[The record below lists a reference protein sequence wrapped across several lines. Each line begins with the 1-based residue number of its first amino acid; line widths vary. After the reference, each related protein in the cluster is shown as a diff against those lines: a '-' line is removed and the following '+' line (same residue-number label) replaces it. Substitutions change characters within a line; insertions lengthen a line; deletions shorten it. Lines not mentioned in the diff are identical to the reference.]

1 MVHATAEKKILTTR
15 FANKGV
21 EAEAGGKGK
30 QIFFCWQ
37 RVSASAE

>member
-30 QIFFCWQ
+30 QIFFLLTESKCKC
-37 RVSASAE
+37 